1 MVTVVTAAKVGVVS
15 TASVFISL
23 VTDIISLI
31 SDVIFPVLKSI
42 PSASDVIFPVANF
55 ISFESDV
62 ISPVANFISS
72 ESDIISPVMPL
83 KMISGLETVISRLD
97 IIVADTEITISC
109 LAIVLK
115 GLSTNL
121 RMVGVGTNKNSLPLG
136 LASCAVL
143 TPGERVT
150 YFTNNAMQSSVATA
164 E

>member
-1 MVTVVTAAKVGVVS
+1 MVVTAAKVGVAS

-23 VTDIISLI
+23 VSVLISL
-31 SDVIFPVLKSI
+31 S
-42 PSASDVIFPVANF
+42 
-55 ISFESDV
+55 SDV
-62 ISPVANFISS
+62 ISPVANFIPSA
-72 ESDIISPVMPL
+72 SDDILPVMPL
-83 KMISGLETVISRLD
+83 KMISWLETVISRLD

-136 LASCAVL
+136 LASSAVL

-150 YFTNNAMQSSVATA
+150 YFTNNAMSLSVATA

>member
-1 MVTVVTAAKVGVVS
+1 MVTIVTAVKVGVVS
-15 TASVFISL
+15 SASVFISL
-23 VTDIISLI
+23 VSDIISLM
-31 SDVIFPVLKSI
+31 SDVIFPVVKSI
-42 PSASDVIFPVANF
+42 PSALDVIVPV
-55 ISFESDV
+55 V
-62 ISPVANFISS
+62 NFISS

-83 KMISGLETVISRLD
+83 KMISEFETVISLLD

-109 LAIVLK
+109 LAIILK

-150 YFTNNAMQSSVATA
+150 YFTNNAMSLSVATA

>member
-1 MVTVVTAAKVGVVS
+1 MVVTAAKVGVVP

-31 SDVIFPVLKSI
+31 SDVIFPVVNVI
-42 PSASDVIFPVANF
+42 PSASDVIFPV
-55 ISFESDV
+55 V
-62 ISPVANFISS
+62 NFISS
-72 ESDIISPVMPL
+72 ESEIISPVMPL
-83 KMISGLETVISRLD
+83 KMISGFETVISRLD

-109 LAIVLK
+109 LAIILK

-150 YFTNNAMQSSVATA
+150 YFTNNAMSLSVATA

>member
-1 MVTVVTAAKVGVVS
+1 MATVVTAAKVGIVA
-15 TASVFISL
+15 TATVFISL

-31 SDVIFPVLKSI
+31 SDVIFPVVNVI
-42 PSASDVIFPVANF
+42 PSASDVIF
-55 ISFESDV
+55 S
-62 ISPVANFISS
+62 VANFISS
-72 ESDIISPVMPL
+72 ESEIISPVMPL

-109 LAIVLK
+109 LAIILK

-136 LASCAVL
+136 LASCDVL

-150 YFTNNAMQSSVATA
+150 YFTNNAMSLSVATA

>member
-1 MVTVVTAAKVGVVS
+1 MVVTAVKVGVVS

-31 SDVIFPVLKSI
+31 SDVIFPVAKSI
-42 PSASDVIFPVANF
+42 PSASDVI
-55 ISFESDV
+55 
-62 ISPVANFISS
+62 SPV
-72 ESDIISPVMPL
+72 VPL
-83 KMISGLETVISRLD
+83 KMVSGLETVISRLD

-109 LAIVLK
+109 LAIILK

-150 YFTNNAMQSSVATA
+150 YFTNNAMSLSVATA

>member
-1 MVTVVTAAKVGVVS
+1 MVVTAAKVGVVS

-31 SDVIFPVLKSI
+31 SDVIFPVVKSI

-55 ISFESDV
+55 IS
-62 ISPVANFISS
+62 S
-72 ESDIISPVMPL
+72 ESEIISPVMPL
-83 KMISGLETVISRLD
+83 KMISGFETVISRLD

-109 LAIVLK
+109 LAIILK

-121 RMVGVGTNKNSLPLG
+121 RIVGVGTNKNSLPLG

-150 YFTNNAMQSSVATA
+150 YFTNNAMSLSVATA

>member
-1 MVTVVTAAKVGVVS
+1 MVVTAAKVDVVS
-15 TASVFISL
+15 SASVFISL
-23 VTDIISLI
+23 VTDIILLI
-31 SDVIFPVLKSI
+31 SDVIFVVVKSI
-42 PSASDVIFPVANF
+42 PSASDVIFPVVN
-55 ISFESDV
+55 V
-62 ISPVANFISS
+62 ISS
-72 ESDIISPVMPL
+72 ESEIISSVMLL

-115 GLSTNL
+115 GLSTDL

-150 YFTNNAMQSSVATA
+150 YFTNNAMSLSVATA

>member
-1 MVTVVTAAKVGVVS
+1 MVVTAAKVGVVS

-31 SDVIFPVLKSI
+31 FGCHLSGGECHPFCVGVIV
-42 PSASDVIFPVANF
+42 
-55 ISFESDV
+55 
-62 ISPVANFISS
+62 PVANFISS
-72 ESDIISPVMPL
+72 ESEIISPVMPL
-83 KMISGLETVISRLD
+83 KMISGFETVISRLD

-109 LAIVLK
+109 LAIILK
-115 GLSTNL
+115 GLSANL
-121 RMVGVGTNKNSLPLG
+121 RMICVGTNKNSLPLG

-150 YFTNNAMQSSVATA
+150 YFTNNAMSLSVATA

>member
-1 MVTVVTAAKVGVVS
+1 MTVVTAAKVGVVS
-15 TASVFISL
+15 SASVFISL
-23 VTDIISLI
+23 VTAIISLI
-31 SDVIFPVLKSI
+31 SDVIFPVVNVI
-42 PSASDVIFPVANF
+42 PSASDVIVL
-55 ISFESDV
+55 
-62 ISPVANFISS
+62 VANFISS
-72 ESDIISPVMPL
+72 ESEIISPVMPL

-121 RMVGVGTNKNSLPLG
+121 LMVGVGTNKNSLPLG

-150 YFTNNAMQSSVATA
+150 YFTNNAMSLSVATA

>member
-1 MVTVVTAAKVGVVS
+1 MVTIVTAAKVGVVS
-15 TASVFISL
+15 SASVFISL

-31 SDVIFPVLKSI
+31 SDVIFPVVNVI
-42 PSASDVIFPVANF
+42 PSASDVIFSVVNF
-55 ISFESDV
+55 IPSASDV
-62 ISPVANFISS
+62 
-72 ESDIISPVMPL
+72 ISPVMPL
-83 KMISGLETVISRLD
+83 KMISGFETVISRLD

-115 GLSTNL
+115 GRSANL

-150 YFTNNAMQSSVATA
+150 YFTNNAMSLSVATA

>member
-1 MVTVVTAAKVGVVS
+1 MTVVTAAKVGVVS
-15 TASVFISL
+15 SASVFISL

-31 SDVIFPVLKSI
+31 SDVIFPVVNVI
-42 PSASDVIFPVANF
+42 PSASDVIFSVVNF
-55 ISFESDV
+55 IPSASDV
-62 ISPVANFISS
+62 
-72 ESDIISPVMPL
+72 ISPVMPL
-83 KMISGLETVISRLD
+83 KMISGFETVISRLD

-150 YFTNNAMQSSVATA
+150 YFTNNAMSLSVATA

>member
-1 MVTVVTAAKVGVVS
+1 MVVTTAKVGVVS

-23 VTDIISLI
+23 VTDIISLM
-31 SDVIFPVLKSI
+31 SDVIFVVVKSI
-42 PSASDVIFPVANF
+42 PSASDVIV
-55 ISFESDV
+55 
-62 ISPVANFISS
+62 PVANFISS
-72 ESDIISPVMPL
+72 ESEIISPVMPL

-115 GLSTNL
+115 GLSTDL

-150 YFTNNAMQSSVATA
+150 YFTNNAMSSSVATA
-164 E
+164 K

>member
-1 MVTVVTAAKVGVVS
+1 MTVVTAAKVGVVS
-15 TASVFISL
+15 AASVFISL

-31 SDVIFPVLKSI
+31 SDVIFPVVNVI
-42 PSASDVIFPVANF
+42 PSASDVIFLV
-55 ISFESDV
+55 V
-62 ISPVANFISS
+62 NFISS
-72 ESDIISPVMPL
+72 ASDVISPVMPL
-83 KMISGLETVISRLD
+83 KMISGFETVISRLD

-115 GLSTNL
+115 GLSPNL

-150 YFTNNAMQSSVATA
+150 YFTNNAMSLSVATA

>member
-1 MVTVVTAAKVGVVS
+1 MTVVTAAKVGVVS

-31 SDVIFPVLKSI
+31 SDVIFPVVNFI
-42 PSASDVIFPVANF
+42 PSASDVIV
-55 ISFESDV
+55 
-62 ISPVANFISS
+62 PVANFISS
-72 ESDIISPVMPL
+72 ESEIISPVMPL
-83 KMISGLETVISRLD
+83 KMISGFETVISRLD
-97 IIVADTEITISC
+97 VIVADTEITISC

-150 YFTNNAMQSSVATA
+150 YFTNNAMSLSVATA

>member
-1 MVTVVTAAKVGVVS
+1 MTVVTAAKVGVVT

-31 SDVIFPVLKSI
+31 SDVIFPVVNVI
-42 PSASDVIFPVANF
+42 PSASDVIFSVVNF
-55 ISFESDV
+55 IPSASDV
-62 ISPVANFISS
+62 
-72 ESDIISPVMPL
+72 ISPVMPL
-83 KMISGLETVISRLD
+83 KMISGLETVISRLN

-150 YFTNNAMQSSVATA
+150 YFTNNAMSLSVATA

>member
-1 MVTVVTAAKVGVVS
+1 MTVVTAAKVGVVS
-15 TASVFISL
+15 SASVFISL

-31 SDVIFPVLKSI
+31 SDVIFPV
-42 PSASDVIFPVANF
+42 
-55 ISFESDV
+55 
-62 ISPVANFISS
+62 ANFISS
-72 ESDIISPVMPL
+72 ESDVIFSVVNVIPSASDVISLVMPL
-83 KMISGLETVISRLD
+83 KMISGFETVISRLD

-115 GLSTNL
+115 GLSTDL

-136 LASCAVL
+136 VASCAVL

-150 YFTNNAMQSSVATA
+150 YFTNNAMSLSVATA

>member
-1 MVTVVTAAKVGVVS
+1 MVVTAAKVGVVT

-31 SDVIFPVLKSI
+31 SDVIFPVVKSL
-42 PSASDVIFPVANF
+42 PSASDVI
-55 ISFESDV
+55 SL
-62 ISPVANFISS
+62 
-72 ESDIISPVMPL
+72 VMPL
-83 KMISGLETVISRLD
+83 KMISGFETVISRLD

-109 LAIVLK
+109 LAIILK

-150 YFTNNAMQSSVATA
+150 YFTNNAMSLSVATA

>member
-1 MVTVVTAAKVGVVS
+1 MTVVTAAKVGVVS
-15 TASVFISL
+15 SASVFISL

-31 SDVIFPVLKSI
+31 SDVIFVVVKSL
-42 PSASDVIFPVANF
+42 PSASDVI
-55 ISFESDV
+55 SL
-62 ISPVANFISS
+62 
-72 ESDIISPVMPL
+72 VMPL
-83 KMISGLETVISRLD
+83 KMISGFETVISRLD

-115 GLSTNL
+115 GLSPNL

-150 YFTNNAMQSSVATA
+150 YFTNNAMSLSVATA

>member
-1 MVTVVTAAKVGVVS
+1 MVVTAAKVGVVT

-23 VTDIISLI
+23 VMDIILLI
-31 SDVIFPVLKSI
+31 SDVIFPVVKSI
-42 PSASDVIFPVANF
+42 PS
-55 ISFESDV
+55 ESDV
-62 ISPVANFISS
+62 
-72 ESDIISPVMPL
+72 ISPVMPL

-150 YFTNNAMQSSVATA
+150 YFTNNAMSLSVATA

>member
-1 MVTVVTAAKVGVVS
+1 MVTVVTAAKVGVVA

-31 SDVIFPVLKSI
+31 SDVIFVVVKSL
-42 PSASDVIFPVANF
+42 PSASDVI
-55 ISFESDV
+55 SL
-62 ISPVANFISS
+62 
-72 ESDIISPVMPL
+72 VMPL
-83 KMISGLETVISRLD
+83 KMISGFETVISRLD

-115 GLSTNL
+115 GLSTDL
-121 RMVGVGTNKNSLPLG
+121 RIVGVGTNKNSLPLG

-150 YFTNNAMQSSVATA
+150 YFTNNAMSLSVATA

>member
-1 MVTVVTAAKVGVVS
+1 MTVVTAAKVGVVS
-15 TASVFISL
+15 SASVFISL

-31 SDVIFPVLKSI
+31 SDVIFPVVKSI
-42 PSASDVIFPVANF
+42 PSESDVIFPVAKS
-55 ISFESDV
+55 IPSESDV
-62 ISPVANFISS
+62 
-72 ESDIISPVMPL
+72 ISPVMPL
-83 KMISGLETVISRLD
+83 KMISGFETVISRLD

-143 TPGERVT
+143 TPGERET
-150 YFTNNAMQSSVATA
+150 YFTNNAMSLSVATA

>member
-1 MVTVVTAAKVGVVS
+1 MVVTAAKVGVVS

-23 VTDIISLI
+23 ETYVISLI
-31 SDVIFPVLKSI
+31 SDVIFPVAKSI
-42 PSASDVIFPVANF
+42 PSAS
-55 ISFESDV
+55 E
-62 ISPVANFISS
+62 
-72 ESDIISPVMPL
+72 IISPVMPL

-109 LAIVLK
+109 LAIILK

-150 YFTNNAMQSSVATA
+150 YFTNNAMSSSVATA

>member
-1 MVTVVTAAKVGVVS
+1 MVVTAAKVGVVT

-23 VTDIISLI
+23 ETYVILLI
-31 SDVIFPVLKSI
+31 SDVIFPVAKSI
-42 PSASDVIFPVANF
+42 PSALDV
-55 ISFESDV
+55 
-62 ISPVANFISS
+62 
-72 ESDIISPVMPL
+72 ISPVMPL
-83 KMISGLETVISRLD
+83 KMISGFETVISRLD

-115 GLSTNL
+115 GLSTDL

-150 YFTNNAMQSSVATA
+150 YFTNNAMSLSVATA
-164 E
+164 K

>member
-1 MVTVVTAAKVGVVS
+1 MVVTAAKVGVVS
-15 TASVFISL
+15 SASVFISL

-31 SDVIFPVLKSI
+31 SDVIFPVAKSI
-42 PSASDVIFPVANF
+42 PSASDV
-55 ISFESDV
+55 
-62 ISPVANFISS
+62 
-72 ESDIISPVMPL
+72 ISPVMPL

-109 LAIVLK
+109 LAIILK

-150 YFTNNAMQSSVATA
+150 YFTNNAMSSSVATA

>member
-1 MVTVVTAAKVGVVS
+1 MTVVTAAKVGVVS
-15 TASVFISL
+15 SASVFISL

-31 SDVIFPVLKSI
+31 SDVIFPVVNVI
-42 PSASDVIFPVANF
+42 PSASDVIFSV
-55 ISFESDV
+55 V
-62 ISPVANFISS
+62 NFISS
-72 ESDIISPVMPL
+72 ESDVISPVMPL
-83 KMISGLETVISRLD
+83 KMISGFETVISRLD

-115 GLSTNL
+115 GLSTDL
-121 RMVGVGTNKNSLPLG
+121 RMGGVGNKKNSLPLG

-150 YFTNNAMQSSVATA
+150 YFTNNAMSLSVATA

>member
-1 MVTVVTAAKVGVVS
+1 MVVTAAKVGVAS

-23 VTDIISLI
+23 MTDIISLI
-31 SDVIFPVLKSI
+31 SDVIFPV
-42 PSASDVIFPVANF
+42 
-55 ISFESDV
+55 
-62 ISPVANFISS
+62 ANFISS
-72 ESDIISPVMPL
+72 ASDDILPVMPL
-83 KMISGLETVISRLD
+83 KMISGLETEISRLD

-109 LAIVLK
+109 LAIILK

-150 YFTNNAMQSSVATA
+150 YFTNNAMSLSVATA

>member
-1 MVTVVTAAKVGVVS
+1 MVVTAAKVGVVS
-15 TASVFISL
+15 SASVFISL

-31 SDVIFPVLKSI
+31 SDVIFPVVNVI
-42 PSASDVIFPVANF
+42 PSVSDVIFPVANF
-55 ISFESDV
+55 IPSASDV
-62 ISPVANFISS
+62 
-72 ESDIISPVMPL
+72 ISPVMPL
-83 KMISGLETVISRLD
+83 KMISGLETEISRLD

-150 YFTNNAMQSSVATA
+150 YFTNNAMSLSVATA

>member
-1 MVTVVTAAKVGVVS
+1 MTVVTAAKVGVVS
-15 TASVFISL
+15 SASVFISL

-31 SDVIFPVLKSI
+31 SDVIFPVVKSI
-42 PSASDVIFPVANF
+42 PSESDVIFPVAKS
-55 ISFESDV
+55 IPSESDV
-62 ISPVANFISS
+62 
-72 ESDIISPVMPL
+72 ISPVMPL

-115 GLSTNL
+115 GLSPNL

-150 YFTNNAMQSSVATA
+150 YFTNNAMSLSVATA

>member
-1 MVTVVTAAKVGVVS
+1 MTVVTAAKVGVVA
-15 TASVFISL
+15 TATVFISL

-31 SDVIFPVLKSI
+31 SDVIFPVVKSI
-42 PSASDVIFPVANF
+42 PSASDVI
-55 ISFESDV
+55 SL
-62 ISPVANFISS
+62 
-72 ESDIISPVMPL
+72 VMPL

-150 YFTNNAMQSSVATA
+150 YFTNNAMSLSVATA

>member
-1 MVTVVTAAKVGVVS
+1 MVTVVTAAKVGVVT

-23 VTDIISLI
+23 VTDIISLM
-31 SDVIFPVLKSI
+31 SDVIFMVEKSI
-42 PSASDVIFPVANF
+42 PSASDVIFPVVNF
-55 ISFESDV
+55 IF
-62 ISPVANFISS
+62 S

-109 LAIVLK
+109 LAIILK

-121 RMVGVGTNKNSLPLG
+121 RMVGVGTNKSSLPLG
-136 LASCAVL
+136 VASCAVL

-150 YFTNNAMQSSVATA
+150 YFTNNAMSLSVATA

>member
-1 MVTVVTAAKVGVVS
+1 MTAAKVGVVS
-15 TASVFISL
+15 SASVFISL

-31 SDVIFPVLKSI
+31 SDVIFPVVKSI
-42 PSASDVIFPVANF
+42 PSESDVIFPVANV
-55 ISFESDV
+55 ILSASDV
-62 ISPVANFISS
+62 
-72 ESDIISPVMPL
+72 ISPVMPL

-109 LAIVLK
+109 LAIILK

-121 RMVGVGTNKNSLPLG
+121 RIVGVGTNKNSLPLG

-150 YFTNNAMQSSVATA
+150 YFTNNAMSLSVATA

>member
-1 MVTVVTAAKVGVVS
+1 MTVVTAAKVGVVS
-15 TASVFISL
+15 SASVFIPL
-23 VTDIISLI
+23 VSDIISLI
-31 SDVIFPVLKSI
+31 SDVIFPVVKSI
-42 PSASDVIFPVANF
+42 PSASDV
-55 ISFESDV
+55 
-62 ISPVANFISS
+62 
-72 ESDIISPVMPL
+72 ISPVMPL

-136 LASCAVL
+136 VASCAVL

-150 YFTNNAMQSSVATA
+150 YFTNNAMSLSVATA

>member
-15 TASVFISL
+15 SASVFISL

-31 SDVIFPVLKSI
+31 SDVIFPVVNVI
-42 PSASDVIFPVANF
+42 PSASDVIVL
-55 ISFESDV
+55 
-62 ISPVANFISS
+62 VANFISS
-72 ESDIISPVMPL
+72 ESEIISPVMPL

-97 IIVADTEITISC
+97 IIVADTEISISC
-109 LAIVLK
+109 LAIIMKV
-115 GLSTNL
+115 LSTNL
-121 RMVGVGTNKNSLPLG
+121 RMVGVDTNKNSLPLG

-150 YFTNNAMQSSVATA
+150 YFTNNAMSLSVATA

>member
-1 MVTVVTAAKVGVVS
+1 MTVVTAAMVGVVT
-15 TASVFISL
+15 TASVFISQ

-31 SDVIFPVLKSI
+31 SEVIVL
-42 PSASDVIFPVANF
+42 
-55 ISFESDV
+55 
-62 ISPVANFISS
+62 VANFISS

-109 LAIVLK
+109 LAIILK

-136 LASCAVL
+136 LASCDVL

-150 YFTNNAMQSSVATA
+150 YFTNNAMSLSVATA

>member
-1 MVTVVTAAKVGVVS
+1 MTVVTAAKVGVVS
-15 TASVFISL
+15 SASVFISL

-31 SDVIFPVLKSI
+31 SDVIFPVVNVI
-42 PSASDVIFPVANF
+42 PSASDVIFLV
-55 ISFESDV
+55 V
-62 ISPVANFISS
+62 NFISS
-72 ESDIISPVMPL
+72 ASDVISPVMPL

-109 LAIVLK
+109 LAIILK

-136 LASCAVL
+136 VASCAVL

-150 YFTNNAMQSSVATA
+150 YFTNNAMSLSVATA

>member
-1 MVTVVTAAKVGVVS
+1 MTVVTAAKVGVVS
-15 TASVFISL
+15 SASVFISL

-31 SDVIFPVLKSI
+31 SDVIFPVVKSI
-42 PSASDVIFPVANF
+42 PSASDVIFPVAKS
-55 ISFESDV
+55 IPSASDV
-62 ISPVANFISS
+62 
-72 ESDIISPVMPL
+72 ISPVMPL

-109 LAIVLK
+109 LAIILK

-150 YFTNNAMQSSVATA
+150 YFTNNAMSLSVATA

>member
-1 MVTVVTAAKVGVVS
+1 MVVTAAKVGVVS
-15 TASVFISL
+15 SASVFISL
-23 VTDIISLI
+23 VTDIILLI
-31 SDVIFPVLKSI
+31 SDVIFVVVKSI
-42 PSASDVIFPVANF
+42 PSASDVIFLV
-55 ISFESDV
+55 V
-62 ISPVANFISS
+62 NFISS
-72 ESDIISPVMPL
+72 ASDVISPVMPL

-109 LAIVLK
+109 LAIILK

-143 TPGERVT
+143 PPGERVT
-150 YFTNNAMQSSVATA
+150 YFTNNAMSLSVATA